1 MPASPILDVAIGL
14 IFVFLLVALI
24 ASQIGDK
31 ISSWLRWRSKEL
43 ENGIRNFIVGKQY
56 TNLFNDFYENP
67 LIKSL
72 VPEDSAGTRV
82 LEKTHMDFLVYK
94 RKTEDNIIIK
104 TASSIPKETFA
115 LALFDLLVP
124 NSGGQTTLGQLKASI
139 TTLPPNTPMRAPL
152 LSLINTADG
161 KVENFR
167 TNVEN
172 WFDNTIYKTTQIY
185 QRNMMIFAL
194 VITAAV
200 AVFLNVDAIAIGTE
214 LWHDSSLR
222 AALVGAAAQYT
233 QGSPEQD
240 QALQQLNSLN
250 LPIGWNAGIHPSFF
264 AIPNDWLAKPGQQ
277 APSIGLRAYILKAL
291 GWLITAMAGAQGAPF
306 WFDFLKKLTNRG

>member
-1 MPASPILDVAIGL
+1 MPASPILDVAVGL

-24 ASQIGDK
+24 ASQVGDK

-56 TNLFNDFYENP
+56 TNLLNDFYNNP

-72 VPEDSAGTRV
+72 VPEDAAGTRV
-82 LEKTHMDFLVYK
+82 LEKTPLKGMVHLSD
-94 RKTEDNIIIK
+94 IGK
-104 TASSIPKETFA
+104 TASSIPKQTFA
-115 LALFDLLVP
+115 LALFDMLVP
-124 NSGGQTTLGQLKASI
+124 NSGGQTTLSQLKASI
-139 TTLPPNTPMRAPL
+139 TTLPSNTPMRAPL

-185 QRNMMIFAL
+185 QRNMMIFAF
-194 VITAAV
+194 IIAAAV

-222 AALVGAAAQYT
+222 AALVGAAAKYA
-233 QGSPEQD
+233 QGSPDQS

-250 LPIGWNAGIHPSFF
+250 LPIGWNAGIHPSIF
-264 AIPNDWLAKPGQQ
+264 AIPNDWLAKPGVP
-277 APSIGLRAYILKAL
+277 APIIGLREYILKAL
-291 GWLITAMAGAQGAPF
+291 GWLITAIAGAQGAPF
-306 WFDFLKKLTNRG
+306 WFDFLKKLTSRG

>member
-1 MPASPILDVAIGL
+1 MPASPILDVAVGL

-24 ASQIGDK
+24 ASQVGDK

-43 ENGIRNFIVGKQY
+43 ENGVRNFIVGKQY
-56 TNLFNDFYENP
+56 TNLFNDFYNNP

-72 VPEDSAGTRV
+72 VPEDATGTRV
-82 LEKTHMDFLVYK
+82 LEKTPLKGMVHLS
-94 RKTEDNIIIK
+94 ELGK
-104 TASSIPKETFA
+104 TASRIPKETFA

-185 QRNMMIFAL
+185 QRNMMIFAF
-194 VITAAV
+194 VIAAAV

-222 AALVGAAAQYT
+222 AALVGAAAKYA
-233 QGSPEQD
+233 QGSPEQG

-250 LPIGWNAGIHPSFF
+250 LPIGWDAGIHPSFF
-264 AIPNDWLAKPGQQ
+264 AIPNDWLAKPEQQ
-277 APSIGLRAYILKAL
+277 APIIGLRAYILKAL
-291 GWLITAMAGAQGAPF
+291 GWLITAIAGAQGAPF